1 MQEGAAGQAC
11 RPLTCVLPEMR
22 TLLIDNYDSFTFN
35 LFQLLAEV
43 NGTAPDVVRN
53 DQVGFAEILAGEYDN
68 IVISPGPGSA
78 DNAEDFGVCAEVVR
92 QESIPVLG
100 VCLGHQGLCH
110 YHGGRIDYA
119 PEQMHGRTSQVF
131 HTETGLFEGIPSPFT
146 AVRYH
151 SLVARD
157 LPDCI
162 QKLGWTDDGVLMA
175 VRHVARPLWG
185 VQFHPE
191 SICTDHGTRLIR
203 NFYDLTEQCLGRRAH
218 TGGNGKARGNG
229 KAGGNGKARGN
240 GKPRRET
247 ARGTGKLSGVSVRYR
262 KLPFYPDSE
271 AAYVNLFGS
280 AQPAF
285 WLDSSLVVE
294 GLSRFSFMGACTAE
308 NGELVSYN
316 LSTGK
321 LHVRRRG
328 LVTEHSE
335 DIFGYLSRRIAEMQ
349 VSSDDLPFPFPGGY
363 VGYLGYELKSECG
376 GYSRYQHRASTPDA
390 VFVLADRFIAFD
402 HIQKCAY
409 LVGLE
414 GPSLSG
420 LDAWFDHCEARLQ
433 AMRRPN
439 PWVRVERVHPIDV
452 ELRHCPSEYLARI
465 DESKREIREG
475 NSCEVC
481 LTNQMHIPGRLDK
494 LNCYRALREI
504 NPAPYSAYLRFP
516 GVTILSSSPERF
528 LTVTSG
534 RVESK
539 PIKGTF
545 PRGDTPEEDEALKR
559 TLQNSEKDRAENLM
573 IVDLLRN
580 DLGIVCEIGSV
591 RVPKLFDVESYA
603 TVHQLVSTIRGQ
615 LPAGRSAVDCVR
627 SSFPGGSMT
636 GAPKIRTMEIIDRLE
651 EGPRGVYSGAIGY
664 FGLDGDADLNIVI
677 RTIVAAGDTLSI
689 GVGGAIVSLSD
700 PEAELEE
707 TYVKGKALL
716 RTLEL
721 TLPES
726 PSLSGHVV
734 GKRFDR
740 TAHSR

>member
-1 MQEGAAGQAC
+1 MK
-11 RPLTCVLPEMR
+11 

-53 DQVGFAEILAGEYDN
+53 DQVAFEEIRAGGYDN

-78 DNAEDFGVCAEVVR
+78 SNADDFGVCAEVVS

-119 PEQMHGRTSQVF
+119 PEQMHGRTSQIF
-131 HTETGLFEGIPSPFT
+131 HAEDDLFEGIPSPFT

-162 QKLGWTDDGVLMA
+162 QRIGWTNDGVLMA
-175 VRHVARPLWG
+175 VRHISRPLWG

-191 SICTDHGTRLIR
+191 SICTDHGNRLIQ
-203 NFYDLTEQCLGRRAH
+203 NFYDLTKRFLGKNSRRVQ
-218 TGGNGKARGNG
+218 TGGNGKARADG
-229 KAGGNGKARGN
+229 KAGGNGKPRARTTG
-240 GKPRRET
+240 
-247 ARGTGKLSGVSVRYR
+247 GTGKSSAVSVRYR
-262 KLPFYPDSE
+262 KLPFYPNSE
-271 AAYVNLFGS
+271 TAYVNLFGS

-294 GLSRFSFMGACTAE
+294 GLSRFSFMGACTPE
-308 NGELVSYN
+308 NGELVSY
-316 LSTGK
+316 SMPSGK

-335 DIFGYLSRRIAEMQ
+335 DIFSYLSRRIAEMQ
-349 VSSDDLPFPFPGGY
+349 VNSDDLPFPFPGGY
-363 VGYLGYELKSECG
+363 VGYLGYELKSDCG
-376 GYSRYQHRASTPDA
+376 AYSRYQHRASTPDA
-390 VFVLADRFIAFD
+390 VFLLADRFIAFD
-402 HIQKCAY
+402 HIHKCAF

-414 GPSLSG
+414 GPSSSG
-420 LDAWFDHCEARLQ
+420 LDAWFDRCEARLQ

-439 PWVRVERVHPIDV
+439 PWVRVEREHPLDV

-481 LTNQMHIPGRLDK
+481 LTNQMHITGRLDK

-504 NPAPYSAYLRFP
+504 NPAPYSAFLRFP
-516 GVTILSSSPERF
+516 GVTVLSSSPERF

-534 RVESK
+534 HVESK

-559 TLQNSEKDRAENLM
+559 TLQSSEKDRAENLM

-580 DLGIVCEIGSV
+580 DLGTVCKIGSV
-591 RVPKLFDVESYA
+591 SVPKLFDVESYA

-677 RTIVAAGDTLSI
+677 RTIVATGDTLSI
-689 GVGGAIVSLSD
+689 GVGGAIVALSD

-707 TYVKGKALL
+707 TYVKGRALL

-721 TLPES
+721 TLPEPLARS
-726 PSLSGHVV
+726 RHVAGV
-734 GKRFDR
+734 RFNR